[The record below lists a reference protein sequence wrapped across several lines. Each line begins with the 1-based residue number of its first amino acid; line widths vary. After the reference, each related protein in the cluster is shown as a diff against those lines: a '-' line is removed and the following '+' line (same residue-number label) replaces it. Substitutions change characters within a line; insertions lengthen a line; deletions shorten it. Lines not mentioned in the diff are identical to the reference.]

1 LTFACELDRARLT
14 ALFATDQNVIDD
26 LQALKARVALML
38 SDFSAERA
46 GVVQQLNAAGVRVVA
61 VPLLPLADGYYFTAD
76 NAVKAAQ
83 RFEEWTHWTKQHR
96 LVWDGVG
103 LDIEPDARIFQQIMD
118 NPWGLIPMLAPRLL
132 DRRRA
137 RQPRAEYA
145 ALVDRIRSEGWKVEN
160 YQFPLIADERR
171 VGSTL
176 LQRLALVDV
185 ATDREVW
192 MLHSS
197 FMRRLGPG
205 LIWSYGP
212 HAAAIGVGSTGGGP
226 DIPGS
231 PQVPE
236 LSWDELARDLKLARR
251 WCDDI
256 LIHSLEGCVWHG
268 FLARLRSFDWE
279 EPVKPPKQAWLARG
293 FRAALAA
300 ALWTSA
306 HPVPVLGAA
315 SASAWVLT
323 RRRR

>member
-185 ATDREVW
+185 ATDRETAKCGCCT
-192 MLHSS
+192 
-197 FMRRLGPG
+197 RRSGADSGPG
-205 LIWSYGP
+205 
-212 HAAAIGVGSTGGGP
+212 
-226 DIPGS
+226 
-231 PQVPE
+231 
-236 LSWDELARDLKLARR
+236 
-251 WCDDI
+251 
-256 LIHSLEGCVWHG
+256 
-268 FLARLRSFDWE
+268 
-279 EPVKPPKQAWLARG
+279 
-293 FRAALAA
+293 
-300 ALWTSA
+300 
-306 HPVPVLGAA
+306 
-315 SASAWVLT
+315 
-323 RRRR
+323 